1 MLAAM
6 CRPCLLPL
14 LLLLLLAHPA
24 APQSC
29 SCSGRGVCTPALQCA
44 CNEGWRGPTCAQRTC
59 PQGSAW
65 VGYGAGGT
73 DDVHSVLAECSGVG
87 TCNALTGRCAC
98 PPGFAGE
105 ACGVLACPVA
115 GGLPCGGR
123 GRCLSMAAAAAEG
136 NGAGALALPHAAST
150 YSGWEAQRVL
160 GCACDSGW
168 GGADCSQA
176 QCLQGPDPLLAGAAL
191 PEVQTLACA
200 CEGGTAYCS
209 GGGAFSVALGSR
221 SGLVLA
227 SAVASAAEESASA
240 APGSG
245 AAPGESVESVLSAVA
260 PGAVASVHFSGGGA
274 GACAPGGVTRVTFLA
289 SRGNVPPLVL
299 GLGTL
304 RDASAVLTAAT
315 QQDGTAERLPC
326 SGRGTCTGGTCVC
339 LPGFYA
345 SDGAGGAG
353 PLLDCGSTTPPP
365 GSGLPVVPLTKC
377 PGSPPCSNRGW
388 CDAGG
393 GAFLCRCARGW
404 FGPACQ
410 SRACPLGSAWWD
422 QPHPSGSAH
431 ALAPCA
437 NRGTCQL
444 DGTCL
449 CYNGFTGACGV
460 EAAAAAARAAARACP
475 FFFAPANPLAASLF
489 SP

>member
-1 MLAAM
+1 MGR
-6 CRPCLLPL
+6 CTLPL
-14 LLLLLLAHPA
+14 LLLALLAHPA

-29 SCSGRGVCTPALQCA
+29 SCSGRGVCSPALLCE
-44 CNEGWRGPTCAQRTC
+44 CNEGWRGPTCAQRAC

-87 TCNALTGRCAC
+87 TCSALTGRCAC

-115 GGLPCGGR
+115 SGLPCGGR

-136 NGAGALALPHAAST
+136 NSAGALALPHAAST

-176 QCLQGPDPLLAGAAL
+176 QCLEGPDPMLAAQAL

-200 CEGGTAYCS
+200 CAGGTAYCS
-209 GGGAFSVALGSR
+209 GEGAAFSVALGSR

-227 SAVASAAEESASA
+227 GAVASTAEESASA
-240 APGSG
+240 PRGSG
-245 AAPGESVESVLSAVA
+245 SAPGESVQSVLSAVA
-260 PGAVASVHFSGGGA
+260 PGAVASVHFTGGGA
-274 GACAPGGVTRVTFLA
+274 GACAPGGLTRVTFLA

-304 RDASAVLTAAT
+304 GDDTAVLIAAT
-315 QQDGTAERLPC
+315 AQDGTAERLPC
-326 SGRGTCTGGTCVC
+326 SGRGTCTSGTCVC
-339 LPGFYA
+339 LPGFFP

-353 PLLDCGSTTPPP
+353 SLLDCGSLTPPP
-365 GSGLPVVPLTKC
+365 GSPLPVTVLTRC
-377 PGSPPCSNRGW
+377 AGSPPCSNRGW
-388 CDAGG
+388 CDASG
-393 GAFLCRCARGW
+393 GAFICRCARGW

-410 SRACPLGSAWWD
+410 SRACPLGRAWWD
-422 QPHPSGSAH
+422 QPAPSGAAH

-444 DGTCL
+444 DGTCV
-449 CYNGFTGACGV
+449 CQSGFTGAWRVARCALRV
-460 EAAAAAARAAARACP
+460 CCVARVLLVAALCVCP
-475 FFFAPANPLAASLF
+475 CA
-489 SP
+489 